1 MSKTFKL
8 FLSTAILLTT
18 SAAASAGPRT
28 PVINHREYNQQLRI
42 RHGVYAGTLS
52 PAEAAR
58 LEAEQ
63 ARIRLEEAR
72 ARADGHVTVH
82 ERVEIRHDLDEANR
96 RIHRQK
102 HD

>member
-1 MSKTFKL
+1 MSKTFRV

-18 SAAASAGPRT
+18 SATASAGPRT
-28 PVINHREYNQQLRI
+28 PVINHREHNQQLRI
-42 RHGVYAGTLS
+42 RHGVYTGTLT

-72 ARADGHVTVH
+72 ARADGRVTVH
-82 ERVEIRHDLDEANR
+82 ERAEIREDLDHANR
-96 RIHRQK
+96 RIHHQK